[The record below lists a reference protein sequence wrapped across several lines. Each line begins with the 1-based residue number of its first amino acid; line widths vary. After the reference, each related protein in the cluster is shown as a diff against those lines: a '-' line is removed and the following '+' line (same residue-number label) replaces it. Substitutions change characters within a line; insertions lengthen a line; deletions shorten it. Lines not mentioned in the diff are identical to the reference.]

1 MKEKL
6 IEQLVAATIVDRTAP
21 YTLATDDGIRL
32 VAQLLSYVRV
42 PVPESVRTESN
53 AVGQVERVVPTTT
66 DVFIIH
72 GHDLTNA
79 LRLRTLLRERLNLN
93 PIVLNERPGK
103 GRTLPRAT
111 RKGGSFR
118 CSLLKIVPLT
128 AEPPDPV
135 PAAGAS
141 PFCGSRQPP
150 S

>member
-1 MKEKL
+1 MKRSRSNWSVGEAL
-6 IEQLVAATIVDRTAP
+6 NNVRDVIRQSLTPEERETFEQLVAATIVDRTAP

-72 GHDLTNA
+72 GHDLTNT

-103 GRTLPRAT
+103 GREFPML
-111 RKGGSFR
+111 
-118 CSLLKIVPLT
+118 
-128 AEPPDPV
+128 
-135 PAAGAS
+135 AA
-141 PFCGSRQPP
+141 
-150 S
+150 